1 MSYHNS
7 KQSQFMADNN
17 RISIKKTS
25 RVLAITCVAY
35 TTVATI
41 LYDNYRIDLIAYS
54 TPVILGT
61 VTAIMLCA
69 VLQRLFCSLFT
80 KNYLSFSS
88 KELSPIGT
96 IHSETNPDI
105 QEEFP
110 RTENTTGTV
119 SVVAQKS
126 SYLEKYEARIAE
138 LEHAKKERRTA
149 IISTIHDYTT
159 YIMAEFFT
167 KEELETL
174 HENIEALAYGQQE
187 RYKPIRS
194 REDNPIKSPALRH
207 FAWNIGERLDIPLI
221 DRAKFIKEIFP
232 HELGNATIEY
242 LSKNLRDSVTSK
254 IKIDVPEN
262 GDYRFDCMRNFA
274 DGKISSY

>member
-1 MSYHNS
+1 
-7 KQSQFMADNN
+7 MADNN
-17 RISIKKTS
+17 RISIKGTS
-25 RVLAITCVAY
+25 RVLAITCVVFTA
-35 TTVATI
+35 VSTI
-41 LYDNYRIDLIAYS
+41 LYDNYHIDLIDYS

-61 VTAIMLCA
+61 VAAIMSCA
-69 VLQRLFCSLFT
+69 ALQRLFCSLFS
-80 KNYLSFSS
+80 KNYLSFDY

-96 IHSETNPDI
+96 IPSETNPDI

-110 RTENTTGTV
+110 RTENTTSTV
-119 SVVAQKS
+119 SVVTQKS
-126 SYLEKYEARIAE
+126 SYLEKYEARIEE

-159 YIMAEFFT
+159 FFT

-232 HELGNATIEY
+232 HELENATIEY

-262 GDYRFDCMRNFA
+262 GDYRFDCMRNFG

>member
-1 MSYHNS
+1 
-7 KQSQFMADNN
+7 MADNN
-17 RISIKKTS
+17 RISIKGTS
-25 RVLAITCVAY
+25 RVLAITCVVFTA
-35 TTVATI
+35 VSTI
-41 LYDNYRIDLIAYS
+41 LYDNYHIDLIDYS

-61 VTAIMLCA
+61 VAAIMSCA
-69 VLQRLFCSLFT
+69 ALQRLFCSLFS
-80 KNYLSFSS
+80 KNYLSFDY

-96 IHSETNPDI
+96 IPSETNPDI

-110 RTENTTGTV
+110 RTENTTSTV
-119 SVVAQKS
+119 SVVTQKS
-126 SYLEKYEARIAE
+126 SYLEKYEARIEE

-159 YIMAEFFT
+159 FFT

-194 REDNPIKSPALRH
+194 REDNPINSPALTH

-232 HELGNATIEY
+232 HELENATIEY

-262 GDYRFDCMRNFA
+262 GDYRFDCMRNFG

>member
-1 MSYHNS
+1 MS
-7 KQSQFMADNN
+7 
-17 RISIKKTS
+17 
-25 RVLAITCVAY
+25 
-35 TTVATI
+35 TI
-41 LYDNYRIDLIAYS
+41 LYDNYHIDLIDYS

-61 VTAIMLCA
+61 VAAIMSCA
-69 VLQRLFCSLFT
+69 ALQRLFCSLFS
-80 KNYLSFSS
+80 KNYLSFDY

-96 IHSETNPDI
+96 IPSETNPDI

-110 RTENTTGTV
+110 RTENTTSTV
-119 SVVAQKS
+119 SVVTQKS
-126 SYLEKYEARIAE
+126 SYLEKYEARIEE

-159 YIMAEFFT
+159 FFT

-232 HELGNATIEY
+232 HELENATIEY

-262 GDYRFDCMRNFA
+262 GDYRFDCMRNFG

>member
-1 MSYHNS
+1 
-7 KQSQFMADNN
+7 MADNN

-41 LYDNYRIDLIAYS
+41 LYNNYQIDLIDYS

-61 VTAIMLCA
+61 VATIMSCA
-69 VLQRLFCSLFT
+69 ALQRLFCSLLF
-80 KNYLSFSS
+80 KNYLSFGCSIS
-88 KELSPIGT
+88 TKTETVTLGINTDKPDELSQT
-96 IHSETNPDI
+96 VNATSS
-105 QEEFP
+105 
-110 RTENTTGTV
+110 V
-119 SVVAQKS
+119 SVVAQRP
-126 SYLEKYEARIAE
+126 SYLEKYDARMEE
-138 LEHAKKERRTA
+138 LERVKKERRAA
-149 IISTIHDYTT
+149 IVSAIHDYTT
-159 YIMAEFFT
+159 YIMAEFFA

-174 HENIEALAYGQQE
+174 HENIDALAYGQQE
-187 RYKPIRS
+187 LYKPIRS
-194 REDNPIKSPALRH
+194 KEDNPIKSPALRH

-221 DRAKFIKEIFP
+221 DRARFIKEIFP

-274 DGKISSY
+274 DGKINSY

>member
-1 MSYHNS
+1 VS
-7 KQSQFMADNN
+7 
-17 RISIKKTS
+17 
-25 RVLAITCVAY
+25 
-35 TTVATI
+35 TI
-41 LYDNYRIDLIAYS
+41 LYDNYHIDLIDYS

-61 VTAIMLCA
+61 VAAIMSCA
-69 VLQRLFCSLFT
+69 ALQRLFCSLFS
-80 KNYLSFSS
+80 KNYLSFDY

-96 IHSETNPDI
+96 IPSETNPDI

-110 RTENTTGTV
+110 RTENTTSTV
-119 SVVAQKS
+119 SVVTQKS
-126 SYLEKYEARIAE
+126 SYLEKYEARIEE

-159 YIMAEFFT
+159 FFT

-232 HELGNATIEY
+232 HELENATIEY

-262 GDYRFDCMRNFA
+262 GDYRFDCMRNFG